1 MGRFTSRKK
10 KLIAYAIIV
19 SLQMQAALPCYTA
32 FAAPKASA
40 PVVDIAAPNAAG
52 LSHNK
57 AGSFNVGKEGLVFNN
72 NAGKAP
78 VDTALAGKVNV
89 NANLAGN
96 AAKTI
101 LQEVT
106 GTGATSLNGFMEI
119 AGSKAN
125 LIIANPNGINVNGA
139 GFINVD
145 RAVLT
150 TGRPNI
156 NTDGTL
162 NGCTVEKGKI
172 NVAGAGIMPVDQY
185 QYAPA
190 SKLDIYAYAA
200 DINAEIWAQDEIN
213 VIVGKNQ
220 IDANGNPAAPLH
232 SEGSGVNLDIGA
244 LGGMYAGKIS
254 LVGTNQGLGMKI
266 GGNLA
271 AQKNLSIT
279 NNGKIVF
286 EENKRETIDIDGA
299 QADVMTSITSG
310 GDIIIDANNSD
321 IENKAA
327 LSARGKVDIELGGTL
342 DNSGKLIAGEEYE
355 EVEGSGNFKRNP
367 ANLSINAARGLNN
380 TGALDAS
387 NNLTIRVNEGAA
399 TLGGSI
405 NAMSS
410 IDIAAKNIVDVKGSI
425 YTANGSIA
433 IAGEK
438 VKYSK
443 ENLQAKD
450 EASISIKETDPDKPV
465 EPPKTEPPRTP
476 DELTNPEIADI
487 SGVAGTVKQDKVKD
501 ESLGLVADAN
511 ADGKYK
517 PIIDHA
523 ANGVDL
529 VQIAEVNANGV
540 SRNLYS
546 DFNIKSSGLILNNAT
561 KYVKTELGGYI
572 DRNMFLAGKGARV
585 ILNEVTS
592 SKASTLNGYL
602 EVAGNKASVVIANAN
617 GISVN
622 GLGFINTDNVIIS
635 TGKVTNWADGN
646 MKFSSS
652 KGDMLVNGDGLNGR
666 NPERLDIVTNNL
678 TVDRSEL
685 WGNELHISADGLL
698 ENTSKI
704 GGKENVVIHAGT
716 LENTANGYIE
726 SGKDMDINVAGRLHQ
741 EKSTLKSGADATIAA
756 GSIVNEANSLI
767 SAAENMDVK
776 VDASMDN
783 NKSTMLAGQTMK
795 VSGMDI
801 TNANTALMT
810 GQDLELNGKRTV
822 TNTAANIY
830 FDGNSKITAGSLV
843 NKDMGSIHTGNDSII
858 VADNMLNTR
867 SAMDVQGNLT
877 AEVGRFTNEDSS
889 YIGIGKDADI
899 SAGSFTN
906 QSLGSIFVSGNLKE
920 RTDKDFVNEDGLIAV
935 GGSGE
940 ISADNIYNRNN
951 SNYKQGSVISAA
963 GDLTL
968 NAKNTLLNRSSDIES
983 EKNITITA
991 GNVENVKDKFVTD
1004 WDVTYEY
1011 ISYKIPHLEGSRYYD
1026 AMREFTRTIHTGV
1039 IKEETNDANIIA
1051 SGNITI
1057 NADNNV
1063 TNHYSKIMAGKDLTI
1078 DAGNVVENIG
1088 YQGTIHH
1095 DDLGQDN
1102 HYWKYKKHRRWHRH
1116 CHWVYGTTVIPYEDH
1131 NVYDQEPGADSERL
1145 AVLGATGSVK
1155 INAAETVNKTLEAD
1169 GKQYDDR
1176 EKTVPTD
1183 VEDKLS
1189 GNSAAENNPLNQD
1202 KLLGIESLNI
1212 NSKIY
1217 KLNNDPSAKYLI
1229 ETNKKYADYHEFLSS
1244 DYLLERVK
1252 ADPEKVSKRLGDG
1265 YFEQKFVIEQIA
1277 KLTGRPYLGDYG
1289 SDMEQ
1294 FAALMEAGAIAAEEL
1309 NLEIGVALT
1318 AEQMASLTSDIVWL
1332 VEEEVNGQKV
1342 LVPEVF
1348 LASVRAA
1355 DLTSDGALIVGG
1367 DVAIYS
1373 KENIENIGTIK
1384 ADGTVDLKGENIN
1397 NLGGRIAGE
1406 NVKLDADKNITNKGG
1421 SIRAR
1426 VDAILKGENVINEA
1440 NVKESQYKG
1449 LNQKTVGNAGSI
1461 SAGQNLSINAEKDI
1475 INKGSV
1481 LAADK
1486 NLDLNAGQNVDIV
1499 TVANEKHVG
1508 VVCPGSSAEIH
1519 SVENQQSVLTGGNVN
1534 INAGSDVNI
1543 QGGLIAADK
1552 DTAVKAG
1559 GNVNINAVKDSYS
1572 EETQVGSRGGSNY
1585 YHDKVVNEKVKGTN
1599 IAGKEDISVSAG
1611 SDVNV
1616 KGSSLTSEEGK
1627 ASLAAGGNVNITN
1640 ENEYHEKLHESHEKS
1655 KGFLSSKT
1663 TDIYDYSNVNGV
1675 VSSNVSA
1682 GSVDIQSGKDTNVKG
1697 SNVVADNDVSV
1708 KAGGNLNIES
1718 AAQTSESEYIKSVKK
1733 SGLLSGGG
1741 LGFTI
1746 GKEKRKDQ
1754 YANQNTEQVGSTVG
1768 SLKGSVDLEAQ
1779 KDANIKGSSVIAK
1792 ENINISGSN
1801 VNIENTDSI
1810 YNAQEKHEFKRS
1822 GLSVSIGGQVID
1834 KVNEA
1839 VSHIERAD
1847 DVEDKRLAA
1856 LHGYKAVES
1865 IEKNAGL
1872 IKDAVKDPSKGI
1884 SINVSIG
1891 STKSKSESSSTT
1903 VVANGSNVKAE
1914 GDVKITSTEKDI
1926 NIKGSNV
1933 EGKDVTL
1940 DAKEN
1945 LNITASETTNKLE
1958 QDSKSSSASVGV
1970 GFDIATGQVSSVTI
1984 SGSKSKGEVDANRT
1998 SYNESTVKADKN
2010 LDFTSGKDTNI
2021 KGGKLSGEKVT
2032 GNIGGDLNIESK
2044 QDKNSYEEK
2053 NSSAGF
2059 GIGIDLSGQNKKDS
2073 QDNLDKKDKVNNA
2086 NKTGIFGSAGKSD
2099 VSSKYESVTDQS
2111 GIYAGKEGF
2120 DINVG
2125 ENTDLEG
2132 GIISSEAEKDKN
2144 KISTGTLTYE
2154 DIKNKA
2160 EYEAGSIGVNVDTS
2174 KDAEKKDAGV
2184 TPNIGVGAKD
2194 DAEITTKAT
2203 VSEGEIEIRDKENQK
2218 QDLSGLNRDIKN
2230 SLNKLGEI
2238 FDKTKVQ
2245 EKQEFAGMF
2254 QEIAHTYIGNLT
2266 GKISK
2271 EEKAFLNSF
2280 VDGLIAQWTSGDFLA
2295 GASGTALLESMQ
2307 NAIYEIEDPALK
2319 QIAAGALG
2327 AIAGEI
2333 VSGNA
2338 QAGASGAISTER
2350 DNHLTHEQY
2359 EKMLEALLNAN
2370 NPAETKSIYVDKS
2383 AESEK
2388 NEREWYEDHKDA
2400 KPDTYVDGE
2409 PVYIPVNVGVD
2420 LSGNTVY
2427 LTPGPK
2433 GGKIVVDSKIMA
2445 PEYMRSQIYGFD
2457 TGSLNDGEFYS
2468 VSASFGFAGGSVTI
2482 TLSVNQYNDVFQTVE
2497 LGYGAST
2504 QVVNFSDINKLL
2516 AAASLTY
2523 NEGIGIVTNINN
2535 KAITNRK
2542 DLIDTMTGV
2551 GVGLSGN
2558 VLGGGRGGSLS
2569 TNGNVVTTATSNVST
2584 DAFSINGSITIGSYA
2599 GDKKN
2604 EGIW

>member
-19 SLQMQAALPCYTA
+19 SLQMQAVVPCYTA

-57 AGSFNVGKEGLVFNN
+57 TGSFNVGKEGLVFNN

-150 TGRPNI
+150 TGKPNI

-162 NGCTVEKGKI
+162 NGFIVEKGKI
-172 NVAGAGIMPVDQY
+172 NVAGAGIMPVLDEATGQY
-185 QYAPA
+185 KYAPA

-213 VIVGKNQ
+213 VIAGKNQ

-232 SEGSGVNLDIGA
+232 SEGRGVNLDIGA

-286 EENKRETIDIDGA
+286 EKNKRETIEIEGV
-299 QADVMTSITSG
+299 QTDVMTSITSG

-327 LSARGKVDIELGGTL
+327 LSARAKVDIELGGTL

-367 ANLSINAARGLNN
+367 ANLSINAAKGLNN

-443 ENLQAKD
+443 ENLLAKD
-450 EASISIKETDPDKPV
+450 ESSISIKETDPDKPV
-465 EPPKTEPPRTP
+465 EPPEPEPPRTP

-517 PIIDHA
+517 PMIDHA

-622 GLGFINTDNVIIS
+622 GLGFINTGNVIIS

-666 NPERLDIVTNNL
+666 NPKRLDIVTNNL

-704 GGKENVVIHAGT
+704 GGKENVAIYAGT

-726 SGKDMDINVAGRLHQ
+726 SGKDMDVTVAGRLHQ
-741 EKSTLKSGADATIAA
+741 EKSTLKSGANANIAA

-776 VDASMDN
+776 VDASLEN

-810 GQDLELNGKRTV
+810 GQNLELNGKRTI

-867 SAMDVQGNLT
+867 SAIDVQSNLT
-877 AEVGRFTNEDSS
+877 AEVGSFTNEDSG
-889 YIGIGKDADI
+889 YIGIGKDADF

-968 NAKNTLLNRSSDIES
+968 NAENTLLNRSSDIES
-983 EKNITITA
+983 EKNITINA

-1039 IKEETNDANIIA
+1039 VKEETNDANIIA

-1063 TNHYSKIMAGKDLTI
+1063 TNYYSKIMAGKDLTI
-1078 DAGNVVENIG
+1078 NAGGIVENIG

-1102 HYWKYKKHRRWHRH
+1102 HYWKYKKHKRWHMG
-1116 CHWVYGTTVIPYEDH
+1116 CHWVYGTTVIPYEEH
-1131 NVYDQEPGADSERL
+1131 KVYDQELSADSERL

-1155 INAAETVNKTLEAD
+1155 INAAKTVNKTLEAD

-1294 FAALMEAGAIAAEEL
+1294 FAALMEAGAVAAEEL
-1309 NLEIGVALT
+1309 NLEIGVVLT

-1342 LVPEVF
+1342 LVPEIF
-1348 LASVRAA
+1348 LAYVRAA
-1355 DLTSDGALIVGG
+1355 DLTNDGALIVGG

-1373 KENIENIGTIK
+1373 KENIENIGTIR

-1397 NLGGRIAGE
+1397 NLGGRITGE

-1421 SIRAR
+1421 NIRAR

-1449 LNQKTVGNAGSI
+1449 LNKKTVGNAGSI

-1486 NLDLNAGQNVDIV
+1486 NLDLNAGRNVDIV

-1508 VVCPGSSAEIH
+1508 VVCQGSSAEIH
-1519 SVENQQSVLTGGNVN
+1519 SVENQQSVLSGGNVN
-1534 INAGSDVNI
+1534 INAGSDVDI

-1552 DTAVKAG
+1552 DTAIQAG
-1559 GNVNINAVKDSYS
+1559 GNVNINAVKDRYS

-1585 YHDKVVNEKVKGTN
+1585 YHDKVVEEKVKGTN
-1599 IAGKEDISVSAG
+1599 IAGKEDISVLAG
-1611 SDVNV
+1611 SDINI

-1682 GSVDIQSGKDTNVKG
+1682 GSIDIQSGKDTNVKG

-1718 AAQTSESEYIKSVKK
+1718 AEEKSESEYIKSVKK

-1768 SLKGSVDLEAQ
+1768 SLKGRVDLEAQ

-1839 VSHIERAD
+1839 VSHVERANQ
-1847 DVEDKRLAA
+1847 VEDKRLAA
-1856 LHGYKAVES
+1856 LHGYKAVEA

-1884 SINVSIG
+1884 SLNVSIG

-1914 GDVKITSTEKDI
+1914 GDLKITSTEKDI

-1933 EGKDVTL
+1933 EGKDVSL
-1940 DAKEN
+1940 NAKEN

-1958 QDSKSSSASVGV
+1958 QNSKSSSASVGV
-1970 GFDIATGQVSSVTI
+1970 SLELGKGPSYSI
-1984 SGSKSKGEVDANRT
+1984 SGSMSKGEVSANGT
-1998 SYNESTVKADKN
+1998 SYNESNVKAKKDLN
-2010 LDFTSGKDTNI
+2010 FASGNDTNI

-2032 GNIGGDLNIESK
+2032 GNVGGDLNIESK

-2059 GIGIDLSGQNKKDS
+2059 GIGMPVGDKDS
-2073 QDNLDKKDKVNNA
+2073 A
-2086 NKTGIFGSAGKSD
+2086 NKTGIFGNAGKSNVD
-2099 VSSKYESVTDQS
+2099 SKYESVTDQS
-2111 GIYAGKEGF
+2111 GIYTGKEGF
-2120 DINVG
+2120 DINVEG
-2125 ENTDLEG
+2125 NTDIKG

-2160 EYEAGSIGVNVDTS
+2160 EYEAGSTGINVDTS
-2174 KDAEKKDAGV
+2174 PGAEKKDAGV

-2194 DAEITTKAT
+2194 DAESTTKAT

-2218 QDLSGLNRDIKN
+2218 QDLAGLNRDTKN

-2238 FDKTKVQ
+2238 FDKSKVQ

-2254 QEIAHTYIGNLT
+2254 QAIAHNYIGDLT

-2280 VDGLIAQWTSGDFLA
+2280 VDGIIAQWTSGDFLA

-2307 NAIYEIEDPALK
+2307 SAISEIEDPALK

-2359 EKMLEALLNAN
+2359 EKMLEDLKEAKNALSVKNTLFDNIALSKEQRKEFHKIHEN
-2370 NPAETKSIYVDKS
+2370 DREAYID
-2383 AESEK
+2383 SEGNK
-2388 NEREWYEDHKDA
+2388 I
-2400 KPDTYVDGE
+2400 
-2409 PVYIPVNVGVD
+2409 YIPINVGVD
-2420 LSGNTVY
+2420 ISGNEEY
-2427 LTPGPK
+2427 LYPGPGEK
-2433 GGKIVVDSKIMA
+2433 GFTIDKKLVATDLMKEKINSYD
-2445 PEYMRSQIYGFD
+2445 Y
-2457 TGSLNDGEFYS
+2457 TSLGAGEVYS
-2468 VSASFGFAGGSVTI
+2468 VSQSVSYGVATVEICLTITNTGEKYQDIKILGGVDKNILEKISQLTSSSFGASYSEGTSTIYDGKNNVVNDPEKIRDTLIGTSFTIGGTMMSANKSASFSSNGNRVISNSVSNIGT
-2482 TLSVNQYNDVFQTVE
+2482 S
-2497 LGYGAST
+2497 
-2504 QVVNFSDINKLL
+2504 
-2516 AAASLTY
+2516 
-2523 NEGIGIVTNINN
+2523 GIG
-2535 KAITNRK
+2535 
-2542 DLIDTMTGV
+2542 G
-2551 GVGLSGN
+2551 
-2558 VLGGGRGGSLS
+2558 
-2569 TNGNVVTTATSNVST
+2569 TAGIS
-2584 DAFSINGSITIGSYA
+2584 IGSYL
-2599 GDKKN
+2599 GK
-2604 EGIW
+2604 

>member
-1 MGRFTSRKK
+1 MGKFQSRKK

-19 SLQMQAALPCYTA
+19 SLQMQAVVPCYTA

-40 PVVDIAAPNAAG
+40 PVVDIAASNAAG

-162 NGCTVEKGKI
+162 NGFTVEKGKI

-213 VIVGKNQ
+213 VIAGKNQ

-286 EENKRETIDIDGA
+286 EENKRETIEIDGA

-321 IENKAA
+321 IENKAF
-327 LSARGKVDIELGGTL
+327 LSARGKVDVELGGTL

-355 EVEGSGNFKRNP
+355 EVEGSGNFKRNS
-367 ANLSINAARGLNN
+367 ANLSINAAKGLNN

-387 NNLTIRVNEGAA
+387 NNLTIRVNEGAT

-410 IDIAAKNIVDVKGSI
+410 IDTAAKNIVDVKGSI
-425 YTANGSIA
+425 YTANGSIT

-465 EPPKTEPPRTP
+465 EPPKPEPPRTP
-476 DELTNPEIADI
+476 DELINPEIADI
-487 SGVAGTVKQDKVKD
+487 SGVAGTVEQDKVKD

-523 ANGVDL
+523 ANGADL

-540 SRNLYS
+540 SRNLYT

-666 NPERLDIVTNNL
+666 NPKRLDIVTNNL

-685 WGNELHISADGLL
+685 WGNELHISADGFL

-716 LENTANGYIE
+716 LENTENGYIE
-726 SGKDMDINVAGRLHQ
+726 SGKDMDITVAGRLHQ

-776 VDASMDN
+776 ADASMDN

-858 VADNMLNTR
+858 LADNMLNTR

-877 AEVGRFTNEDSS
+877 AEVGILTNEDSS
-889 YIGIGKDADI
+889 YIGVGKDADI
-899 SAGSFTN
+899 FAGSFTN

-935 GGSGE
+935 GASGE

-968 NAKNTLLNRSSDIES
+968 NAENTLLNRSSDIES
-983 EKNITITA
+983 EKNITINA

-1051 SGNITI
+1051 SGSITI

-1102 HYWKYKKHRRWHRH
+1102 HYWKYKKHKRWHIG

-1131 NVYDQEPGADSERL
+1131 NVYDQKPGADSERL
-1145 AVLGATGSVK
+1145 AVLCATGSVK
-1155 INAAETVNKTLEAD
+1155 INAAKTVNKTLEAD
-1169 GKQYDDR
+1169 GKQYEDR

-1189 GNSAAENNPLNQD
+1189 GNSATENNPLNQD
-1202 KLLGIESLNI
+1202 KLLGIESLNVS
-1212 NSKIY
+1212 SKIY

-1252 ADPEKVSKRLGDG
+1252 ADPEKVGKRLGDG

-1294 FAALMEAGAIAAEEL
+1294 FAALMEAGAVAAEEL

-1355 DLTSDGALIVGG
+1355 DLTNDGALIVGG

-1397 NLGGRIAGE
+1397 NLGGRITGE
-1406 NVKLDADKNITNKGG
+1406 SVKLDADKNITNKGG

-1486 NLDLNAGQNVDIV
+1486 KLDLNAGQNVDIV
-1499 TVANEKHVG
+1499 TVADEKHVG

-1552 DTAVKAG
+1552 DTAVHAG

-1585 YHDKVVNEKVKGTN
+1585 YHDKVVDEKVKGTN

-1611 SDVNV
+1611 SDINV
-1616 KGSSLTSEEGK
+1616 KGSSLTSGEGK

-1655 KGFLSSKT
+1655 SGFLSSKT

-1682 GSVDIQSGKDTNVKG
+1682 GSVDIQSGKDTNVTG
-1697 SNVVADNDVSV
+1697 SNVAADNDVSV

-1718 AAQTSESEYIKSVKK
+1718 AEEKSESEYIKSVKK

-1741 LGFTI
+1741 LGFII

-1754 YANQNTEQVGSTVG
+1754 YANQNTEQFGSTVG
-1768 SLKGSVDLEAQ
+1768 SLKGSVGLEAQ

-1822 GLSVSIGGQVID
+1822 GISVSIGGQVID

-1839 VSHIERAD
+1839 VSHVERANQ
-1847 DVEDKRLAA
+1847 VEDKRLAA

-1872 IKDAVKDPSKGI
+1872 IKDAVKDPSKGV

-1903 VVANGSNVKAE
+1903 VVANGSNVKAK
-1914 GDVKITSTEKDI
+1914 GNVQITSTEKDI

-1945 LNITASETTNKLE
+1945 INVTASETTNKLE
-1958 QDSKSSSASVGV
+1958 QNSKSSSASVGV
-1970 GFDIATGQVSSVTI
+1970 GFDIVTGQVSSVTI
-1984 SGSKSKGEVDANRT
+1984 SGSKSKGEVDANST
-1998 SYNESTVKADKN
+1998 SYNESTVKADKK
-2010 LDFTSGKDTNI
+2010 LDFTSAKDTNI

-2032 GNIGGDLNIESK
+2032 GNVGGDLDIESK

-2059 GIGIDLSGQNKKDS
+2059 GIGMPVGDKDS
-2073 QDNLDKKDKVNNA
+2073 A
-2086 NKTGIFGSAGKSD
+2086 NKIGIFGSAGKSD
-2099 VSSKYESVTDQS
+2099 VDSKYESVTDQS
-2111 GIYAGKEGF
+2111 GIYAGTEGF

-2125 ENTDLEG
+2125 ENTDLKG

-2154 DIKNKA
+2154 DIQNKA
-2160 EYEAGSIGVNVDTS
+2160 DYKAGSIGINVDTS
-2174 KDAEKKDAGV
+2174 KNAKNKDAGV

-2194 DAEITTKAT
+2194 NAESVTKAT
-2203 VSEGEIEIRDKENQK
+2203 VSEGEIEIRDKGKQK
-2218 QDLSGLNRDIKN
+2218 QDLKDLNRDTQN

-2238 FDKTKVQ
+2238 FDKTKVEERQ
-2245 EKQEFAGMF
+2245 ELAGLF
-2254 QEIAHTYIGNLT
+2254 GEIAYKAVGDLAIKNGWQEGSAEKNALHALVGGIMSELT
-2266 GKISK
+2266 
-2271 EEKAFLNSF
+2271 NS
-2280 VDGLIAQWTSGDFLA
+2280 GFLA
-2295 GASGTALLESMQ
+2295 GASGAMINEMIQDKLSDMFKDNPAMHQWASALIGGVVAQ
-2307 NAIYEIEDPALK
+2307 V
-2319 QIAAGALG
+2319 AAD
-2327 AIAGEI
+2327 
-2333 VSGNA
+2333 NA
-2338 QAGASGAISTER
+2338 QAGAGTASSGTK
-2350 DNHLTHEQY
+2350 NNFLTHEQ
-2359 EKMLEALLNAN
+2359 
-2370 NPAETKSIYVDKS
+2370 
-2383 AESEK
+2383 
-2388 NEREWYEDHKDA
+2388 ERERRA
-2400 KPDTYVDGE
+2400 KLDEIDRR
-2409 PVYIPVNVGVD
+2409 VD
-2420 LSGNTVY
+2420 LTEEEKAEKKEEVNNYYIELSRAQTEQ
-2427 LTPGPK
+2427 
-2433 GGKIVVDSKIMA
+2433 GKTGEKEGFGYEYGYD
-2445 PEYMRSQIYGFD
+2445 PELG
-2457 TGSLNDGEFYS
+2457 GSLNVLPD
-2468 VSASFGFAGGSVTI
+2468 
-2482 TLSVNQYNDVFQTVE
+2482 
-2497 LGYGAST
+2497 
-2504 QVVNFSDINKLL
+2504 DIMPKMV
-2516 AAASLTY
+2516 Y
-2523 NEGIGIVTNINN
+2523 
-2535 KAITNRK
+2535 
-2542 DLIDTMTGV
+2542 
-2551 GVGLSGN
+2551 
-2558 VLGGGRGGSLS
+2558 
-2569 TNGNVVTTATSNVST
+2569 TSM
-2584 DAFSINGSITIGSYA
+2584 YPL
-2599 GDKKN
+2599 
-2604 EGIW
+2604 

>member
-1 MGRFTSRKK
+1 MGKFQSRKK

-19 SLQMQAALPCYTA
+19 SLQMQAVVPCYTA

-40 PVVDIAAPNAAG
+40 PVVDIAASNAAG

-162 NGCTVEKGKI
+162 NGFTVEKGKI

-213 VIVGKNQ
+213 VIAGKNQ

-286 EENKRETIDIDGA
+286 EENKRETIEIDGA

-321 IENKAA
+321 IENKAF
-327 LSARGKVDIELGGTL
+327 LSARGKVDVELGGTL

-355 EVEGSGNFKRNP
+355 EVEGSGNFKRNS
-367 ANLSINAARGLNN
+367 ANLSINAAKGLNN

-387 NNLTIRVNEGAA
+387 NNLTIRVNEGAT

-410 IDIAAKNIVDVKGSI
+410 IDTAAKNIVDVKGSI
-425 YTANGSIA
+425 YTANGSIT

-465 EPPKTEPPRTP
+465 EPPKPEPPRTP
-476 DELTNPEIADI
+476 DELINPEIADI
-487 SGVAGTVKQDKVKD
+487 SGVAGTVEQDKVKD

-523 ANGVDL
+523 ANGADL

-540 SRNLYS
+540 SRNLYT

-666 NPERLDIVTNNL
+666 NPKRLDIVTNNL

-685 WGNELHISADGLL
+685 WGNELHISADGFL

-716 LENTANGYIE
+716 LENTENGYIE
-726 SGKDMDINVAGRLHQ
+726 SGKDMDITVAGRLHQ

-776 VDASMDN
+776 ADASMDN

-858 VADNMLNTR
+858 LADNMLNTR

-877 AEVGRFTNEDSS
+877 AEVGILTNEDSS
-889 YIGIGKDADI
+889 YIGVGKDADI
-899 SAGSFTN
+899 FAGSFTN

-935 GGSGE
+935 GASGE

-968 NAKNTLLNRSSDIES
+968 NAENTLLNRSSDIES
-983 EKNITITA
+983 EKNITINA

-1051 SGNITI
+1051 SGSITI

-1102 HYWKYKKHRRWHRH
+1102 HYWKYKKHKRWHIG

-1131 NVYDQEPGADSERL
+1131 NVYDQKPGADSERL
-1145 AVLGATGSVK
+1145 AVLCATGSVK
-1155 INAAETVNKTLEAD
+1155 INAAKTVNKTLEAD
-1169 GKQYDDR
+1169 GKQYEDR

-1189 GNSAAENNPLNQD
+1189 GNSATENNPLNQD
-1202 KLLGIESLNI
+1202 KLLGIESLNVS
-1212 NSKIY
+1212 SKIY

-1252 ADPEKVSKRLGDG
+1252 ADPEKVGKRLGDG

-1294 FAALMEAGAIAAEEL
+1294 FAALMEAGAVAAEEL

-1355 DLTSDGALIVGG
+1355 DLTNDGALIVGG

-1397 NLGGRIAGE
+1397 NLGGRITGE
-1406 NVKLDADKNITNKGG
+1406 SVKLDADKNITNKGG

-1486 NLDLNAGQNVDIV
+1486 KLDLNAGQNVDIV
-1499 TVANEKHVG
+1499 TVADEKHVG

-1552 DTAVKAG
+1552 DTAVHAG

-1585 YHDKVVNEKVKGTN
+1585 YHDKVVDEKVKGTN

-1611 SDVNV
+1611 SDINV
-1616 KGSSLTSEEGK
+1616 KGSSLTSGEGK

-1655 KGFLSSKT
+1655 SGFLSSKT

-1682 GSVDIQSGKDTNVKG
+1682 GSVDIQSGKDTNVTG
-1697 SNVVADNDVSV
+1697 SNVAADNDVSV

-1718 AAQTSESEYIKSVKK
+1718 AEEKSESEYIKSVKK

-1741 LGFTI
+1741 LGFII

-1768 SLKGSVDLEAQ
+1768 SLKGSVGLEAQ

-1822 GLSVSIGGQVID
+1822 GISVSIGGQVID

-1839 VSHIERAD
+1839 VSHVERANQ
-1847 DVEDKRLAA
+1847 VEDKRLAA

-1872 IKDAVKDPSKGI
+1872 IKDAVKDPSKGV

-1903 VVANGSNVKAE
+1903 VVANGSNVKAK
-1914 GDVKITSTEKDI
+1914 GNVQITSTEKDI

-1945 LNITASETTNKLE
+1945 INVTASETTNKLE
-1958 QDSKSSSASVGV
+1958 QNSKSSSASVGV
-1970 GFDIATGQVSSVTI
+1970 GFDIVTGQVSSVTI
-1984 SGSKSKGEVDANRT
+1984 SGSKSKGEVDANST
-1998 SYNESTVKADKN
+1998 SYNESTVKADKK
-2010 LDFTSGKDTNI
+2010 LDFTSAKDTNI

-2032 GNIGGDLNIESK
+2032 GNVGGDLDIESK

-2059 GIGIDLSGQNKKDS
+2059 GIGMPVGDKDS
-2073 QDNLDKKDKVNNA
+2073 A
-2086 NKTGIFGSAGKSD
+2086 NKIGIFGSAGKSD
-2099 VSSKYESVTDQS
+2099 VDSKYESVTDQS
-2111 GIYAGKEGF
+2111 GIYAGTEGF

-2125 ENTDLEG
+2125 ENTDLKG

-2154 DIKNKA
+2154 DIQNKA
-2160 EYEAGSIGVNVDTS
+2160 DYKAGSIGINVDTS
-2174 KDAEKKDAGV
+2174 KNAKNKDAGV

-2194 DAEITTKAT
+2194 NAESVTKAT
-2203 VSEGEIEIRDKENQK
+2203 VSEGEIEIRDKGKQK
-2218 QDLSGLNRDIKN
+2218 QDLKDLNRDTQN

-2238 FDKTKVQ
+2238 FDKTKVEERQ
-2245 EKQEFAGMF
+2245 ELAGLF
-2254 QEIAHTYIGNLT
+2254 GEIAYKAVGDLAIKNGWQEGSAEKNALHALVGGIMSELT
-2266 GKISK
+2266 
-2271 EEKAFLNSF
+2271 NS
-2280 VDGLIAQWTSGDFLA
+2280 GFLA
-2295 GASGTALLESMQ
+2295 GASGAMINEMIQDKLSDMFKDNPAMHQWASALIGGVVAQ
-2307 NAIYEIEDPALK
+2307 V
-2319 QIAAGALG
+2319 AAD
-2327 AIAGEI
+2327 
-2333 VSGNA
+2333 NA
-2338 QAGASGAISTER
+2338 QAGAGTASSGTK
-2350 DNHLTHEQY
+2350 NNFLTHEQ
-2359 EKMLEALLNAN
+2359 
-2370 NPAETKSIYVDKS
+2370 
-2383 AESEK
+2383 
-2388 NEREWYEDHKDA
+2388 ERERRA
-2400 KPDTYVDGE
+2400 KLDEIDRR
-2409 PVYIPVNVGVD
+2409 VD
-2420 LSGNTVY
+2420 LTEEEKAEKKEEVNNYYIELSRAQTEQ
-2427 LTPGPK
+2427 
-2433 GGKIVVDSKIMA
+2433 GKTGEKEGFGYEYGYD
-2445 PEYMRSQIYGFD
+2445 PELG
-2457 TGSLNDGEFYS
+2457 GSLNVLPDDINAQNGLQQYVSFMKMGESIDSSDWKKYELRTYTFGKSVGIKKIFDITGAIGIAKDQMGNVYKVYALSGSKS
-2468 VSASFGFAGGSVTI
+2468 VSLDKIGRASCRERV
-2482 TLSVNQYNDVFQTVE
+2482 
-2497 LGYGAST
+2497 
-2504 QVVNFSDINKLL
+2504 
-2516 AAASLTY
+2516 
-2523 NEGIGIVTNINN
+2523 
-2535 KAITNRK
+2535 
-2542 DLIDTMTGV
+2542 
-2551 GVGLSGN
+2551 
-2558 VLGGGRGGSLS
+2558 
-2569 TNGNVVTTATSNVST
+2569 
-2584 DAFSINGSITIGSYA
+2584 
-2599 GDKKN
+2599 
-2604 EGIW
+2604 